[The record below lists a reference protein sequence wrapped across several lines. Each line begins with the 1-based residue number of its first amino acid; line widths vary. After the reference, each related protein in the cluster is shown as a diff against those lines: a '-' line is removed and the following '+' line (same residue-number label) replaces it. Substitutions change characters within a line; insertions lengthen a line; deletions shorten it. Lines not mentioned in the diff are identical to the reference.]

1 MKSNSIQERRAGKLN
16 FTPGPSELYFTVP
29 DHLRRA
35 LREGIPSLSHR
46 SKAFEKIVLS
56 TTDGLR
62 ELLGLPAGFHV
73 AFTSSATEVWERSIQ
88 SLVAERSAHLVNGAF
103 SRRYFE
109 ISSQLGKT
117 ASAITVPDG
126 EGFHSVTLPPNQEL
140 IAYTH
145 NETSTGVML
154 TPSIIQAARQQQ
166 PDSLVIVDA
175 VSSLPY
181 AELDYSSIDAVF
193 FSVQKGFGLP
203 AGLGV
208 WIYNDRCVEKAKRL
222 QADGKNTG
230 TYHSLLSLH
239 TFAMKHQTPETPNV
253 LGIYLLSQVI
263 GDFLRRGINIIRKE
277 TEYKAALLYGVV
289 DRRKDI
295 TPFVKQS
302 EHRSRTVI
310 TASCP
315 TVISTLTQYLESKGL
330 YPGEGYGIN
339 KAGQLRFAN
348 FPAHSKETYEL
359 LADTIEQFENLAI

>member
-29 DHLRRA
+29 DHLRQA
-35 LREGIPSLSHR
+35 VREGIPSLSHR
-46 SKAFEKIVLS
+46 SKAFEAIFES
-56 TTDGLR
+56 ATQGLR
-62 ELLGLPAGFHV
+62 LLLGLPDGFHI
-73 AFTSSATEVWERSIQ
+73 AFTASATEVWERSIQ
-88 SLVAERSAHLVNGAF
+88 SLVAKRSAHLVNGAF
-103 SRRYFE
+103 SRRYYE
-109 ISSQLGKT
+109 ISSQLGKN
-117 ASAITVPDG
+117 ASAIVAAEG
-126 EGFHSVTLPPNQEL
+126 EGFDQVTLPPDQEL
-140 IAYTH
+140 IAFTH

-154 TPSIIQAARQQQ
+154 SPSVIRAARQQH

-181 AELDYSSIDAVF
+181 AELDYHAIDSVF

-222 QADGKNTG
+222 HAEGHNLG

-239 TFAMKHQTPETPNV
+239 SFAQKNQTPETPNV

-263 GDFLRRGINIIRKE
+263 ADFLRRGITIIRKE
-277 TEYKAALLYGVV
+277 TEYKAALLYGLL
-289 DRRKDI
+289 DRRSDI
-295 TPFVKQS
+295 TAFVRQP
-302 EHRSRTVI
+302 EHRSKTVI
-310 TASCP
+310 TVACP
-315 TVISTLTQYLESKGL
+315 TVIQPLVRHLESKGL
-330 YPGEGYGIN
+330 SPGEGYGIH

-348 FPAHSKETYEL
+348 FPAHSKETFEL

>member
-1 MKSNSIQERRAGKLN
+1 MAQLN

-46 SKAFEKIVLS
+46 SKAFEKIFQS
-56 TTDGLR
+56 ATDGLR
-62 ELLGLPAGFHV
+62 ELLGLPAGFHI
-73 AFTSSATEVWERSIQ
+73 AFTSSATEVWERSVQ
-88 SLVAERSAHLVNGAF
+88 SLVAQRSAHLVNGAF
-103 SRRYFE
+103 SRRFFE
-109 ISSQLGKT
+109 ISGQLGKT
-117 ASAITVPDG
+117 TTALTASDG
-126 EGFHSVTLPPNQEL
+126 EGFETITLPPDQEL

-154 TPSIIQAARQQQ
+154 TSSVMRAGRDQQ
-166 PDSLVIVDA
+166 PEALVIVDA

-181 AELDYSSIDAVF
+181 ADLDYTAIDSVF

-222 QADGKNTG
+222 QSEGKNIG

-239 TFAMKHQTPETPNV
+239 TFALKNQTPETPNV
-253 LGIYLLSQVI
+253 LGIYLLGQVVA
-263 GDFLRRGINIIRKE
+263 DFLRRGITIIRKE
-277 TEYKAALLYGVV
+277 TEYKAALLYGVL
-289 DRRKDI
+289 DRRPDM
-295 TPFVKQS
+295 TPFVKQHD
-302 EHRSRTVI
+302 HRSKTVI
-310 TASCP
+310 TVSCP
-315 TVISTLTQYLESKGL
+315 AVIQPLTTYLESKGL
-330 YPGEGYGIN
+330 SPGEGYGIN

-359 LADTIEQFENLAI
+359 LADSIEQFNP